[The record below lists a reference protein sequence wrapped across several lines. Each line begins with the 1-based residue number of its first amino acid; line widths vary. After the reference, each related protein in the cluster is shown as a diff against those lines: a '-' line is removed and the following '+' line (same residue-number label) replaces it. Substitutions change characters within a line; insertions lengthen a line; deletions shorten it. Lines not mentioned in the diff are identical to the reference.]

1 MFHVMPVPP
10 TGHLST
16 RTVETVTNNSEV
28 REFLKSRRARITPD
42 VAGLTVYGGL
52 RRVPGLRREELAMIA
67 GMSIDYYN
75 RLERG
80 NLTGVSD
87 SILESLAR
95 ALKLDDAERTYL
107 FDLARAANQKRPRQR
122 RRGPQK
128 LNPAIQHLL
137 DGMTGIPAFVQN
149 GRLDVL
155 GMNDL
160 ARALYHPNGDEP
172 EQPQNFARFVFLDN
186 TSQEQLTDWEST
198 AQDVVAILR
207 QEAARDPHNRDLTDL
222 IGELATKS
230 EDFRTMWAAQNVR
243 LHRSG
248 TKPFH
253 HPVVGDF
260 ELTYQAMQLPGDEG
274 LTLIAYSAEPGTRGH
289 DALNLLA
296 TWAATIRS
304 GTNQKVSDVPAHP
317 FISG

>member
-1 MFHVMPVPP
+1 M
-10 TGHLST
+10 
-16 RTVETVTNNSEV
+16 
-28 REFLKSRRARITPD
+28 TPD
-42 VAGLTVYGGL
+42 MAGLTVYGGL
-52 RRVPGLRREELAMIA
+52 RRVPGLRREELALLS
-67 GMSIDYYN
+67 GMSVDYYN

-87 SILESLAR
+87 SILGSLAR
-95 ALKLDDAERTYL
+95 VLKLDDAERTYL

-128 LNPAIQHLL
+128 LSASVQQLL
-137 DGMTGIPAFVQN
+137 DGMSGIPAFVQN

-172 EQPQNFARFVFLDN
+172 EQPQNFARFLFLDPAAPG
-186 TSQEQLTDWEST
+186 QVADWEPM
-198 AQDVVAILR
+198 AQDIVAILR

-222 IGELATKS
+222 IGELSTQS
-230 EDFRTMWAAQNVR
+230 EDFRSMWAAQNLR

-248 TKPFH
+248 TKSFH

-260 ELTYQAMQLPGDEG
+260 ELTFQAMQLPGDEG
-274 LTLIAYSAEPGTRGH
+274 LTLIAYSAPPGSTGH
-289 DALNLLA
+289 DTLNLLA
-296 TWAATIRS
+296 TWAATMRRERNEVGELPARP
-304 GTNQKVSDVPAHP
+304 GT
-317 FISG
+317 I

>member
-1 MFHVMPVPP
+1 VFHVMPVPP
-10 TGHLST
+10 TRRLFA
-16 RTVETVTNNSEV
+16 RTVESVTNNSEV

-42 VAGLTVYGGL
+42 MAGLQIYGGL
-52 RRVPGLRREELAMIA
+52 RRVPGLRREELAMLA

-128 LNPAIQHLL
+128 LSPSIQHLL

-172 EQPQNFARFVFLDN
+172 EEPQNFARFVFLDPK
-186 TSQEQLTDWEST
+186 SPEQVADWESM

-222 IGELATKS
+222 IGELSAQSK
-230 EDFRTMWAAQNVR
+230 DFRTMWAAQNVR

-260 ELTYQAMQLPGDEG
+260 ELTFQAMQLPGDEG
-274 LTLIAYSAEPGTRGH
+274 LTLIAYSAEPGTPGH

-296 TWAATIRS
+296 TWAATVRS
-304 GTNQKVSDVPAHP
+304 EAGQKATDVPARRRA
-317 FISG
+317 

>member
-1 MFHVMPVPP
+1 M
-10 TGHLST
+10 
-16 RTVETVTNNSEV
+16 
-28 REFLKSRRARITPD
+28 
-42 VAGLTVYGGL
+42 YGGL
-52 RRVPGLRREELAMIA
+52 RRVPGLRREELAA
-67 GMSIDYYN
+67 VSGMSIDYYN

-107 FDLARAANQKRPRQR
+107 FDLARAANLKRPRQR
-122 RRGPQK
+122 RRVPQM
-128 LNPAIQHLL
+128 LNPSIQHLL

-160 ARALYHPNGDEP
+160 ARALYHPNGDEAAP
-172 EQPQNFARFVFLDN
+172 PQNFARFVFLD
-186 TSQEQLTDWEST
+186 TGSRDQVPDWDSM

-207 QEAARDPHNRDLTDL
+207 QEAARDPHNRDLSDL
-222 IGELATKS
+222 IGELSTKS

-243 LHRSG
+243 LHHTG
-248 TKPFH
+248 VKPFH

-260 ELTYQAMQLPGDEG
+260 ELTFQAMQLPGDEG
-274 LTLIAYSAEPGTRGH
+274 LTLIAYSAEPGTPGH

-296 TWAATIRS
+296 SWGATVRS
-304 GTNQKVSDVPAHP
+304 ETRLNANDSPAHRHA
-317 FISG
+317 